1 MRNRFAAYAV
11 AATLLLAVPLAY
23 AAGLFPGFPVVGGAA
38 YCNGTS
44 TGATG
49 TQVCTVTVP
58 AGPTI
63 VTGLE
68 RVPADTQIAGGGQPQ
83 TVSLTMAS
91 LNALPY
97 TFTNVANAGTITATN
112 TTGILIIS
120 PNAGATTATVVL
132 PPSAI
137 DGQQIRVTANSTM
150 TVTMSPVAGQSVN
163 TSSLVI
169 SAPAGQAVGN
179 GGSGLYLYR
188 LGATQWTR
196 I

>member
-11 AATLLLAVPLAY
+11 AAAVLLAVPLAY

-49 TQVCTVTVP
+49 TQVCTTTVP

-97 TFTNVANAGTITATN
+97 TFTNVANGTSTN
-112 TTGILIIS
+112 WAYFEI
-120 PNAGATTATVVL
+120 
-132 PPSAI
+132 
-137 DGQQIRVTANSTM
+137 QQHDDCHH
-150 TVTMSPVAGQSVN
+150 VAGSRPEREYVQPCDFGACWPGCGQRWLWSV
-163 TSSLVI
+163 SL
-169 SAPAGQAVGN
+169 SARCNPVDPH
-179 GGSGLYLYR
+179 L
-188 LGATQWTR
+188 TR
-196 I
+196 ITVRLTLSPHRDALALG